1 MDIAKAKANPRGRHA
16 KKRIGRGI
24 GSGHGKTSGRGHKGQ
39 KARTSVSVKTLAE
52 GGQRPLF
59 RRLPKR
65 GFNNN
70 RFKTVYQVVNV
81 SDLAIFEAGAR
92 VDAEALRK
100 VRLVRGSSNNV
111 KVLGGG
117 EIDRALT
124 VVASGFSKSAAEKIQ
139 KAGGAVEVA

>member
-16 KKRIGRGI
+16 KKRVGRGT

-70 RFKTVYQVVNV
+70 RFRTVYQVVNV
-81 SDLAIFEAGAR
+81 SDLAVFEAGSR
-92 VDAEALRK
+92 VDVEAMRK
-100 VRLVRGSSNNV
+100 ARLVRGSGDAV